1 MSARLPP
8 EQGSGVGAWLTRVAA
23 GIGAAVAI
31 IASFFLGFLVFLT
44 ALGLL
49 LLLAVGVAIRVWW
62 LRRQFRSAMRD
73 GDGDGNDGG
82 NDGTGGGGGTIE
94 GEYVIIRR
102 GRSRDADRDRER

>member
-8 EQGSGVGAWLTRVAA
+8 GRGAGVGAWLARVATA
-23 GIGAAVAI
+23 IGAAVAI
-31 IASFFLGFLVFLT
+31 VASFFLGFLVFLT

-62 LRRQFRSAMRD
+62 LRRQFRNEMRGGGD
-73 GDGDGNDGG
+73 GPGDGD
-82 NDGTGGGGGTIE
+82 GGGTIE

-102 GRSRDADRDRER
+102 GRNQRGSEREE

>member
-8 EQGSGVGAWLTRVAA
+8 ERGSGLGAWLARVAA
-23 GIGAAVAI
+23 GVGAAIAI
-31 IASFFLGFLVFLT
+31 VASFFLGFLVFLT

-73 GDGDGNDGG
+73 GGDD
-82 NDGTGGGGGTIE
+82 DAGGGGGTIE

-102 GRSRDADRDRER
+102 GRRRDADRDRER

>member
-8 EQGSGVGAWLTRVAA
+8 ERGAGVGAWLTRVAA

-31 IASFFLGFLVFLT
+31 VASFFLGFLVFLT

-73 GDGDGNDGG
+73 GGDGGD
-82 NDGTGGGGGTIE
+82 DGTGGGGGTIE

-102 GRSRDADRDRER
+102 GRSREADPDRES